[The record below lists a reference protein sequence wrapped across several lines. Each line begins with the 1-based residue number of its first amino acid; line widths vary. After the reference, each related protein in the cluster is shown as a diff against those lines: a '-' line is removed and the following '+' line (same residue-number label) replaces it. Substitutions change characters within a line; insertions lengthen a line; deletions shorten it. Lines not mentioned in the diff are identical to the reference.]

1 MGIAKDKKRH
11 EVHLKQDVIDALS
24 KIADKE
30 NRSLKNLMESIL
42 IQYANSNKP
51 IEEDL

>member
-11 EVHLKQDVIDALS
+11 EVHLKLDVIDILS

-30 NRSLKNLMESIL
+30 NRSLKNLMESII
-42 IQYANSNKP
+42 IQYANSNNPKQ
-51 IEEDL
+51 EDL